1 MFGLVWFVMLIARHD
16 LSLTA
21 WLCGD
26 RYTSGFS
33 DVKFDISVGKIALRK
48 SQCYFCQA
56 AVKTAQD
63 LFWLGGNYVVNDR

>member
-1 MFGLVWFVMLIARHD
+1 MIFLLLLGSAVIAIPVGLAM
-16 LSLTA
+16 LSLTYQWA
-21 WLCGD
+21 
-26 RYTSGFS
+26 
-33 DVKFDISVGKIALRK
+33 KIALRK